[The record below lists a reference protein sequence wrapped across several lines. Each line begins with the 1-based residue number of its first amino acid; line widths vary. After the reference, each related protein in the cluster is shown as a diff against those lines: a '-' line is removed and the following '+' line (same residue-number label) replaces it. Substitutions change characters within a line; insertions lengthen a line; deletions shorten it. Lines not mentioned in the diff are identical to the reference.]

1 MARKSRIE
9 PRKNIAFLSENDFEP
24 KRIKILQNPENCQIS
39 QTGKGESFLD
49 LCCLHSTILQVLTF
63 NINCSTIHC
72 IYFCYRFRIAR
83 NVILAV

>member
-24 KRIKILQNPENCQIS
+24 KRIKILQNPESCQIS

-49 LCCLHSTILQVLTF
+49 LCCLHSTTYTP
-63 NINCSTIHC
+63 CS
-72 IYFCYRFRIAR
+72 
-83 NVILAV
+83 NL